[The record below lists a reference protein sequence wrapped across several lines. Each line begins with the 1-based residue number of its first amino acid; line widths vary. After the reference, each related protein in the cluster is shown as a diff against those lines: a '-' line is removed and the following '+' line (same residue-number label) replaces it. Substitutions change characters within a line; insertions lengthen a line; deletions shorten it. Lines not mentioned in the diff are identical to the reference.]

1 MKYNIDFEIAAAIFL
16 VLFYFFHKIQFYTNT
31 KGSRLFQKIIISLLV
46 ASITDSATA
55 LSISYAHDIPV
66 WVNVLLNT
74 IYFEVAPFSTYLVI
88 LYFEAVLESDK
99 DFKILN
105 TINLAIYFI
114 YTFMVCS
121 GSVLD
126 TMFYFDENR
135 VYQHGPLY
143 VFLYVVPMLYTL
155 MAIILLL
162 RNRRG
167 FKRYYFISC
176 VIFILISEG
185 GLALQ
190 MFVLD
195 NMLVS
200 YFFSAIAIIILLF
213 SMETPDYQKLMF
225 TMDELD
231 KAKSEADEAR
241 AEAEKANRAKSIFL
255 ANMSHEIRTPINGI
269 MGIDEIAL
277 REVEDDSMKQ
287 HLLDIRDASNS
298 LLALINDILDVSK
311 IESGKM
317 EIVDGEYSLNK
328 LMYSI
333 MNVIYFKAESKGLQI
348 EMSNNPQIPEL
359 LFGDEGRI
367 RQILINLLSN
377 AIKYTPEGK
386 VSLYVDFEQTSS
398 KAVNLIFKVNDTG
411 IGIKEEDKPKI
422 FGRFERV
429 DLKKNRNIEGTGLG
443 LSLTKQLTELMGGQ
457 ISFESVYEEGS
468 EFVVVLPQRVVNGT
482 PMGEFIGRKHEADKI
497 EIYDDFV
504 APDARLLVVDDVALN
519 LKVMLGILKETK
531 MQIDTAQDGQ
541 TCLDMAKATKYD
553 LIFLDHLMPE
563 LDGIETLHL
572 LKDNPKNTN
581 YTTPVIALT
590 ANSTINARKYYM
602 QEGFDEY
609 LTKPMELE
617 QLFKLIKLYLPS
629 DKIDYKENV

>member
-1 MKYNIDFEIAAAIFL
+1 M
-16 VLFYFFHKIQFYTNT
+16 
-31 KGSRLFQKIIISLLV
+31 
-46 ASITDSATA
+46 
-55 LSISYAHDIPV
+55 
-66 WVNVLLNT
+66 
-74 IYFEVAPFSTYLVI
+74 
-88 LYFEAVLESDK
+88 
-99 DFKILN
+99 
-105 TINLAIYFI
+105 
-114 YTFMVCS
+114 
-121 GSVLD
+121 
-126 TMFYFDENR
+126 
-135 VYQHGPLY
+135 
-143 VFLYVVPMLYTL
+143 
-155 MAIILLL
+155 
-162 RNRRG
+162 
-167 FKRYYFISC
+167 
-176 VIFILISEG
+176 
-185 GLALQ
+185 
-190 MFVLD
+190 
-195 NMLVS
+195 
-200 YFFSAIAIIILLF
+200 
-213 SMETPDYQKLMF
+213 
-225 TMDELD
+225 
-231 KAKSEADEAR
+231 
-241 AEAEKANRAKSIFL
+241 
-255 ANMSHEIRTPINGI
+255 
-269 MGIDEIAL
+269 
-277 REVEDDSMKQ
+277 
-287 HLLDIRDASNS
+287 
-298 LLALINDILDVSK
+298 
-311 IESGKM
+311 
-317 EIVDGEYSLNK
+317 
-328 LMYSI
+328 
-333 MNVIYFKAESKGLQI
+333 
-348 EMSNNPQIPEL
+348 
-359 LFGDEGRI
+359 
-367 RQILINLLSN
+367 
-377 AIKYTPEGK
+377 
-386 VSLYVDFEQTSS
+386 
-398 KAVNLIFKVNDTG
+398 
-411 IGIKEEDKPKI
+411 
-422 FGRFERV
+422 